1 MPADP
6 ARGAGPGPLLA
17 LAVVAAL
24 ATVGAWA
31 RRTPFPLLTD
41 EAGYLADACR
51 PAGLASFAWGP
62 LYAALYCAVRHVS
75 DDPFGVFWAKQAA
88 VTLAGGVLF
97 YRLGLAYGLGPRL
110 SPLAGLWYVLALL
123 VVNGTSELALLL
135 GVAAVLCAVSGG
147 GRGGMGF
154 GVLMAAASLVR
165 PEYLVG
171 LGAAAVLGLGRRHG
185 RRGVAAA
192 ALAAALALA
201 AVIAVAARSDG
212 EGRSWFAFGQQF
224 AVNLVEATGAGPD
237 PNVEWRSVVARSFPS
252 SRSIPDAVRENP
264 RMVAWHLGYNV
275 RRLPRGLANLL
286 LPVPSFVPWPFPLRA
301 AVAAAALWLVLVTAA
316 AGARRT
322 ARARRPSLDPLLAL
336 ATIPLVS
343 LLFRPAARH
352 LEPLLPLAL
361 VLTGAAL
368 KSEPDPAPSALRT
381 ASRGLFGG
389 MLLLGL
395 ASPWAFWARTPPPSQ
410 ALTGWIRD
418 LRQDARTRPIRL
430 LATWYG
436 ERTCGLVGPS
446 CRAVSIDEFR
456 GGRDADAALL
466 GPDWDA
472 RADVRSDPRLRSLPS
487 RPEDYGC
494 TASAPPADGF
504 RFIRCGPSL
513 R

>member
-6 ARGAGPGPLLA
+6 ARAGRPRLLLA
-17 LAVVAAL
+17 LAVVAAV
-24 ATVGAWA
+24 ATVGTWA

-51 PAGLASFAWGP
+51 PASLTSLAWGP
-62 LYAALYCAVRHVS
+62 LYAALYCALRHVA

-88 VTLAGGVLF
+88 APLAAGALF
-97 YRLGLAYGLGPRL
+97 YRLGLAHGLGPLL
-110 SPLAGLWYVLALL
+110 SPLAGLWCVLTLL
-123 VVNGTSELALLL
+123 VVNGTNEVAMLL
-135 GVAAVLCAVSGG
+135 GVAACLVAASGG
-147 GRGGMGF
+147 PRRGVGF
-154 GVLMAAASLVR
+154 GALMGAASLVR

-171 LGAAAVLGLGRRHG
+171 LGAAAMLPIGRRYG
-185 RRGVAAA
+185 RRAVAAVA
-192 ALAAALALA
+192 VVVALAAGL
-201 AVIAVAARSDG
+201 AVARRSGG
-212 EGRSWFAFGQQF
+212 EARSWFAFGQQF
-224 AVNLVEATGAGPD
+224 AVNDVEARGAGPD

-252 SRSIPDAVRENP
+252 SASIPDAVRENP

-275 RRLPRGLANLL
+275 SRRLPRALANLL

-301 AVAAAALWLVLVTAA
+301 AAAAAVLVLVLVTAA
-316 AGARRT
+316 AGARST
-322 ARARRPSLDPLLAL
+322 ARVRGPSLDPLLSL
-336 ATIPLVS
+336 ATIPFVS

-352 LEPLLPLAL
+352 LEPLLPLAV
-361 VLTGAAL
+361 VLAGAAL
-368 KSEPDPAPSALRT
+368 KNEPDETPAGLRT
-381 ASRGLFGG
+381 GGRWLFGG
-389 MLLLGL
+389 VLLLGL
-395 ASPWAFWARTPPPSQ
+395 ASPWVFWARTPPPSP

-418 LRQDARTRPIRL
+418 LRQDARSRPVRL

-446 CRAVSIDEFR
+446 CRVVSIDEFR
-456 GGRDADAALL
+456 GGGDVDAALL

-494 TASAPPADGF
+494 AARAPAADGF
-504 RFIRCGPSL
+504 RFIRCGPGP